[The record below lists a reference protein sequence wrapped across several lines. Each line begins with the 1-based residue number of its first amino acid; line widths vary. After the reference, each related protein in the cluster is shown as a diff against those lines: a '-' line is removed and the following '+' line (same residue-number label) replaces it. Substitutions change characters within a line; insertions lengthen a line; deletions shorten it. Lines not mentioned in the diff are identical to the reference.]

1 MVLLLTDLK
10 GFLEKVTVELEE
22 VFNNTCAFPKINQ
35 LLMQYVGEMT
45 AEIERMRGNAWL
57 LCTSQQKT
65 TLQRATTI
73 PNSKKRLMNSCKC
86 TMYLMP
92 ITLPSQPFKPCNL
105 SMEESYIFF
114 CLVKVLLHT
123 VSSWACA
130 HLQRSAPLSIVRVLW
145 VGVPL
150 CRCPLSM
157 SYIHSSGPYFL
168 MRFRHLHHPSLHTQ
182 STICCH
188 IWIQC
193 Y

>member
-114 CLVKVLLHT
+114 
-123 VSSWACA
+123 
-130 HLQRSAPLSIVRVLW
+130 LSGKSFATYRIL
-145 VGVPL
+145 
-150 CRCPLSM
+150 LSM
-157 SYIHSSGPYFL
+157 CPPPKKCSPLDCEGSVVWGSSV
-168 MRFRHLHHPSLHTQ
+168 
-182 STICCH
+182 
-188 IWIQC
+188 
-193 Y
+193 

>member
-1 MVLLLTDLK
+1 
-10 GFLEKVTVELEE
+10 
-22 VFNNTCAFPKINQ
+22 
-35 LLMQYVGEMT
+35 MQYVGEMT

-114 CLVKVLLHT
+114 LSGKSFATYRILLSMCPPPKKCSPLDCEGS
-123 VSSWACA
+123 VVWGSSV
-130 HLQRSAPLSIVRVLW
+130 QMSIVNE
-145 VGVPL
+145 
-150 CRCPLSM
+150 
-157 SYIHSSGPYFL
+157 
-168 MRFRHLHHPSLHTQ
+168 LHTQ
-182 STICCH
+182 QWALFSDEIQAPTPSKFAYTVYHLLSYLDTVLLVLFTSLCQHASTFH
-188 IWIQC
+188 NLVTVESGV
-193 Y
+193 